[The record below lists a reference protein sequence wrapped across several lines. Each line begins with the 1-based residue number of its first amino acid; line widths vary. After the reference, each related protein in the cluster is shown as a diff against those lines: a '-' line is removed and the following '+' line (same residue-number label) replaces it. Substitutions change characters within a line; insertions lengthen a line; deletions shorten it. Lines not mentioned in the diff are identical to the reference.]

1 MRRTFL
7 VPLFIFSLTIPLLGA
22 CSGQADGAASAV
34 QTYLDG
40 LVNKDADQV
49 INVSCLDWESAA
61 QAEIDSFLTVDAV
74 LEDVTCQESGS
85 EGDTT
90 LVACTGNIVFSYGDE
105 NQYLGLEGQT
115 YLVVQEG
122 GEWRMCGYK

>member
-1 MRRTFL
+1 MRRNL
-7 VPLFIFSLTIPLLGA
+7 LIPLIFFSLTILLLSA
-22 CSGQADGAASAV
+22 CSGQADSATTAV
-34 QTYLDG
+34 QAYLDG

-49 INVSCLDWESAA
+49 INVSCLDWENDA
-61 QAEIDSFLTVDAV
+61 QAEIDAFITVDAI

-85 EGDTT
+85 EGDFT
-90 LVACTGNIVFSYGDE
+90 LVTCTGNIVFSYGDE

-115 YLVVQEG
+115 YLTLQEG

>member
-1 MRRTFL
+1 MRRNL
-7 VPLFIFSLTIPLLGA
+7 LIPLIIFSLTIFLLSA
-22 CSGQADGAASAV
+22 CSGQTNGAATAV
-34 QTYLDG
+34 QAYLDG

-49 INVSCLDWESAA
+49 INVSCLDWENDA
-61 QAEIDSFLTVDAV
+61 QAEIDSFMTVDAV

-85 EGDTT
+85 EGDFT
-90 LVACTGNIVFSYGDE
+90 LVTCTGNIVFSYGDE

-115 YLVVQEG
+115 YLTLQEG